1 MGLWTILCN
10 LIPGIQSMESLISK
24 HQYSKFYLD
33 SHFTWSPV
41 LIWQAIANFCALK
54 QHFIELPFLCAS
66 QSEFANERNLLKTE
80 KAAGMTQISLS
91 LELVAVRH
99 LEDRPS
105 SITISP

>member
-1 MGLWTILCN
+1 
-10 LIPGIQSMESLISK
+10 MESPTSK

-33 SHFTWSPV
+33 NHFTWSPV

-80 KAAGMTQISLS
+80 KAAGRTQISLFS
-91 LELVAVRH
+91 RGGGSQTPGRQAQQHHNKPLSNNHTAE
-99 LEDRPS
+99 
-105 SITISP
+105 